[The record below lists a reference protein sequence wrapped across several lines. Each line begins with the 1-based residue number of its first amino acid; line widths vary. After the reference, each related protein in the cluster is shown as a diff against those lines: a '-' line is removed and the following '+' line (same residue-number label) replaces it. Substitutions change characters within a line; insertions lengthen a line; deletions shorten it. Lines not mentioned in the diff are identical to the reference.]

1 MMRDLLSQQDEIGK
15 MPEVQEDENPFYD
28 VPEPILIG
36 YAYYKLEGLSWLLDN
51 PSTTSIISSTFEVFG
66 KLNLNVIPVDPDG
79 NEDLAD
85 EMIPDEQEDL
95 LERRI
100 DFIVKIDNA
109 ENLPLDFCRDVYCQY
124 SFFLDNQKYKTGK
137 IKGKN
142 QNPKFNY
149 MHHHTVNCVT
159 SLLLEHLK
167 NDCLTVE
174 LYGYPDMK
182 KSGSASGVAK
192 KKVTKN
198 TSMNSTM
205 EESMNTT
212 VNNTTNN
219 NQLNNSASYTFNVVD

>member
-1 MMRDLLSQQDEIGK
+1 
-15 MPEVQEDENPFYD
+15 MPEVPEDENPFYD

-66 KLNLNVIPVDPDG
+66 KLNLNVIPVDHDG

-100 DFIVKIDNA
+100 DFVVKIDNA
-109 ENLPLDFCRDVYCQY
+109 LDLPQDFCRDVYCQY
-124 SFFLDNQKYKTGK
+124 SFFLDNAKYKTSK

-142 QNPKFNY
+142 QNPTFNY
-149 MHHHTVNCVT
+149 SNHHTVNCVT

-182 KSGSASGVAK
+182 KGAISASGATK
-192 KKVTKN
+192 KKAANKTDK
-198 TSMNSTM
+198 SMNSTM
-205 EESMNTT
+205 EDSQ
-212 VNNTTNN
+212 NTTNPA
-219 NQLNNSASYTFNVVD
+219 LNNSASYTFNVVD